1 MASPQAIHSPFPSCP
16 HQLRTSW
23 NVSTNIRLDW
33 ALLRISPPGSTHVS
47 TTSSLF
53 IWERLLLLWTHWSN
67 LPLVYCHPLISLL
80 HHLMLLVSIPPWV
93 SPSLLYLHSL
103 VGFLSNFGVLGS
115 KFWYPVV
122 YLRGIHCFL
131 SQAISS
137 PRSLLTLFP
146 YSSFPRCNST
156 KSTLVLVF
164 QSQSSALTFT
174 SPFLTTVD
182 MSPGVAGDRELACQ
196 KRMLIIPSSYPRAS
210 SNASISWLAF
220 EWLTFD

>member
-1 MASPQAIHSPFPSCP
+1 MASPQTIHSAFPSCP

-23 NVSTNIRLDW
+23 NVSTDMRLDW
-33 ALLRISPPGSTHVS
+33 APLRISPPGSSHVPIAS
-47 TTSSLF
+47 
-53 IWERLLLLWTHWSN
+53 
-67 LPLVYCHPLISLL
+67 PVYLGNSFCCSGPIGLIYPWRTVSLISLL
-80 HHLMLLVSIPPWV
+80 HHLMLSISIPPWV
-93 SPSLLYLHSL
+93 SPFFIVFHSL

-115 KFWYPVV
+115 KLWYPCGIPTV
-122 YLRGIHCFL
+122 IHCFL

-137 PRSLLTLFP
+137 PRSQLSFFP
-146 YSSFPRCNST
+146 YSSFPRSN
-156 KSTLVLVF
+156 STLVLVF

-182 MSPGVAGDRELACQ
+182 MSPGVAGDWELACQ

-220 EWLTFD
+220 EWLTLD